1 MNYVIGKSKILFL
14 LRNVNDVIGKPSV
27 LFLLRNSQLIYNEVP
42 IIK

>member
-1 MNYVIGKSKILFL
+1 VNYVIGKPSVLFL